1 MSFLDLYMNRNPMI
15 TASGDD
21 SEPVATV
28 FGIPFD
34 STHSYKPGCRFGPD
48 VIRDAFNNIEIFHPQ
63 FGIDL
68 EAVNIEDLGNTTHTV
83 VASEMIDMV
92 GKITKEL
99 VATNRQLFILGG
111 EHSLTYGTYMSFPKE
126 TGYVVFDA
134 HYDLRD
140 EYANTKLSHAAYL
153 RRIVEKRGAG
163 NILHVGARAFVKEE
177 LEFLKEH
184 NIKTI
189 SDRQVREGK
198 GPQLLKEFASSF
210 DSMYTSFDL
219 DVLDPAYAPGVGNPE
234 AAGMTSREL
243 FDLIYSLENKK
254 VTGVDIVELNPQY
267 DNGATASIAAKI
279 MSTLIAM
286 NLNRLNYQ

>member
-1 MSFLDLYMNRNPMI
+1 MSFLDLYMNRNPLI

-21 SEPVATV
+21 SKPVATV

-68 EAVNIEDLGNTTHTV
+68 ESVNIEDLGNTTHTV

-99 VATNRQLFILGG
+99 VAKNIQLFILGG

-153 RRIVEKRGAG
+153 RRIVEKRGAD

-198 GPQLLKEFASSF
+198 GPQLLNEFASSF
-210 DSMYTSFDL
+210 DSLYTSFDL

-286 NLNRLNYQ
+286 NLNRLN

>member
-1 MSFLDLYMNRNPMI
+1 MSFLDLYMNRNPLI
-15 TASGDD
+15 TASNSD

-68 EAVNIEDLGNTTHTV
+68 ETVNIEDLGNTSHTV
-83 VASEMIDMV
+83 LASEMIEMV
-92 GKITKEL
+92 GKITTEL
-99 VATNRQLFILGG
+99 VAKKRQLFILGG
-111 EHSLTYGTYMSFPKE
+111 EHSITYGSFMSFPKE

-140 EYANTKLSHAAYL
+140 EYANVKLSHAAYL
-153 RRIVEKRGAG
+153 RRIVEKRGAQ

-177 LEFLKEH
+177 LEFLKEN

-189 SDRQVREGK
+189 SDRQIREGK
-198 GPQLLKEFASSF
+198 GPYLLKEFASSF
-210 DSMYTSFDL
+210 NSLYASFDL

-286 NLNRLNYQ
+286 NLAQN

>member
-15 TASGDD
+15 TASNSD

-68 EAVNIEDLGNTTHTV
+68 ETVNIEDLGNTSHTV
-83 VASEMIDMV
+83 LASEMIEMV

-99 VATNRQLFILGG
+99 VAKKRQLFILGG
-111 EHSLTYGTYMSFPKE
+111 EHSITYGSFMSFPKE

-140 EYANTKLSHAAYL
+140 EYANVKLSHAAYL
-153 RRIVEKRGAG
+153 RRIVEKRGAE

-177 LEFLKEH
+177 LEFLKE
-184 NIKTI
+184 NKIKTI

-198 GPQLLKEFASSF
+198 GPHLLKEFMSSF
-210 DSMYTSFDL
+210 DSLYTSFDL

-286 NLNRLNYQ
+286 NLAQN

>member
-1 MSFLDLYMNRNPMI
+1 MI
-15 TASGDD
+15 TASNSD

-68 EAVNIEDLGNTTHTV
+68 ETVNIEDLGNTSHTV
-83 VASEMIDMV
+83 LASEMIEMV

-99 VATNRQLFILGG
+99 VAKKRQLFILGG
-111 EHSLTYGTYMSFPKE
+111 EHSITYGSFMSFPKE

-140 EYANTKLSHAAYL
+140 EYANVKLSHAAYL
-153 RRIVEKRGAG
+153 RRIVEKRGAE

-177 LEFLKEH
+177 LEFLKE
-184 NIKTI
+184 NKIKTI

-198 GPQLLKEFASSF
+198 GPHLLKEFVSSF
-210 DSMYTSFDL
+210 DSLYASFDL

-286 NLNRLNYQ
+286 NLAQN